1 MWQIVVLITKGEGNF
16 RGIGLVK
23 VLWKAIMSLLN
34 CLLTEA
40 ISFHDNLLGFW
51 AGQGMGTATL
61 EANPPQQITTIREAV
76 LLRVFLDIRKSY
88 DALDR
93 ERALDLLTVYL
104 VGPRMVQLLRTYWY
118 QLTMVAKVGS

>member
-1 MWQIVVLITKGEGNF
+1 MTIY
-16 RGIGLVK
+16 
-23 VLWKAIMSLLN
+23 
-34 CLLTEA
+34 
-40 ISFHDNLLGFW
+40 LGFGRDRGW
-51 AGQGMGTATL
+51 VPPPSRL
-61 EANPPQQITTIREAV
+61 IPPQQITTIREAV